1 MGFYRTHLQPRLLN
15 ASLGLSAT
23 GEIRRRVCAG
33 LHGDVLEIGYG
44 SGLNQSFLPSGV
56 TRLTALE
63 PSRVAL
69 TLAAGRQAASPVP
82 VVAVVGDAAR
92 LSLAGPFDAA
102 LSTWTLCAIDDPVA
116 ALRAVRRVL
125 RPGSLLHFVEHGRSP
140 DAGVQRWQ
148 RRASGLN
155 RRIAGCVL
163 DRDVPEVLAAAGF
176 TVVALAT
183 SYDAHAPK
191 TAGYFYEG
199 RAAA

>member
-1 MGFYRTHLQPRLLN
+1 MGIYRTHLQPRLLN

-23 GEIRRRVCAG
+23 GDIRRRVCAG
-33 LHGDVLEIGYG
+33 LHGEVLEIGYG
-44 SGLNQSFLPSGV
+44 SGLNQSFLPREV

-69 TLAAGRQAASPVP
+69 GLAKERQAASSVP
-82 VVAVVGDAAR
+82 VVEVVGDAAQ
-92 LSLAGPFDAA
+92 LSVTGPFDAA
-102 LSTWTLCAIDDPVA
+102 LTTWTLCAIADPVA

-125 RPGSLLHFVEHGRSP
+125 RPGGLLHLVEHGLSP
-140 DAGVQRWQ
+140 DAGVARWQ
-148 RRASGLN
+148 RRAGGLN

-163 DRDVPEVLAAAGF
+163 DRDVPVLLAEAGF
-176 TVVALAT
+176 TDVALDT
-183 SYDAHAPK
+183 YYDEHSPK

>member
-23 GEIRRRVCAG
+23 SKIRRRVCAG
-33 LHGDVLEIGYG
+33 LHGEVLEIGYG
-44 SGLNQSFLPSGV
+44 SGLNQSFLPREV

-69 TLAAGRQAASPVP
+69 GLAAERQAASPVP
-82 VVAVVGDAAR
+82 VVEVVGDAAQ
-92 LSLAGPFDAA
+92 LPVSGPFDGA
-102 LSTWTLCAIDDPVA
+102 LSTWTLCAIADPVA

-125 RPGSLLHFVEHGRSP
+125 RPGGLLHLVEHGRSP
-140 DAGVQRWQ
+140 EAGVARWQ

-155 RRIAGCVL
+155 RRVAGCVL
-163 DRDVPEVLAAAGF
+163 DRDVPTLLTEAGF
-176 TVVALAT
+176 TVVSLDT
-183 SYDAHAPK
+183 YYERHAPK
-191 TAGYFYEG
+191 IAGSFYEG